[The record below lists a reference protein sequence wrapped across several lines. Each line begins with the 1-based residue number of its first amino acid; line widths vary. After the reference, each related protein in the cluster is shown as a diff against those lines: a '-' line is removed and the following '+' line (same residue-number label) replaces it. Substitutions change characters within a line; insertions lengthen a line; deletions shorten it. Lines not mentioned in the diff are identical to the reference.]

1 MSHREG
7 QRLQDTVRPPCKELS
22 THPANSGHA
31 ASCGSFP
38 QERRTEAPREDGL
51 FLRARFQTTLA
62 APHWRLC
69 RAHTGGLSGR
79 VLSILS
85 HFPPSY
91 FPPSAC
97 HLKRL
102 LSLVRLITP
111 VLRDGL
117 AKPKQ
122 QNVPKNKKLNPRPA
136 LLHTHA
142 SVNSSGHCLLASLPF
157 SKDTIKGEIR
167 AEGTSLGCSSA
178 Y

>member
-1 MSHREG
+1 MQGAQHSSCK
-7 QRLQDTVRPPCKELS
+7 QRPCGLLWFLPIGTKDRGPQGRWL
-22 THPANSGHA
+22 
-31 ASCGSFP
+31 FP
-38 QERRTEAPREDGL
+38 ESPC
-51 FLRARFQTTLA
+51 FQTTLA
-62 APHWRLC
+62 VPHCRLC
-69 RAHTGGLSGR
+69 RAHSGGLSGR

-85 HFPPSY
+85 HFPPSD

-102 LSLVRLITP
+102 LSLVLLITP

-117 AKPKQ
+117 TKPKQ

-136 LLHTHA
+136 LLHTRA

-167 AEGTSLGCSSA
+167 AEGTSLGRSSA